1 MVPAAVALVSKLMI
15 LSRFRVVRIKVIHT
29 MVGVDT
35 DELIRAGE
43 NLTTEFKSHVND
55 RELTKAVACLAN
67 GDGGVLLLGVEDDGT
82 IVGAKPRHGATT
94 EPHRV
99 AALIQNTTEP
109 ALPVG
114 VTLDEVDGHEIIRI
128 EVPRA
133 DPGPVG
139 TKEGVYTKRAID
151 TTGQP
156 QCLPMTAH
164 EIVSM
169 GMVMRGQDYA
179 AAVAKDATM
188 HDLDPREFDRFR
200 ALCRASGDDF
210 GNLADTDILKA
221 LGLVP
226 LSDPIS
232 LGAVLTFGRK
242 EAVRRWVPNAEFLFQ
257 DLRSRGS
264 TTNERIVGP
273 LLRVAETLGRLIDER
288 NDATEL
294 MVGMHRVEVPLIPSV
309 TRREAVANAL
319 VHRDYAALGPTVV
332 QITDSEFVVSNS
344 GGLPPGVTITN
355 ILDQSRPRSP
365 ILASV
370 FKRAGLVERRGKGV
384 NDMFEQQ
391 LRAGRDTPDYSRSTP
406 DSVVVTVPLGTADL
420 DLVRFLLTWEDER
433 QLPLSL
439 DELRVVHE
447 VKAFGSATSAEV
459 AEGLSMIATTTR
471 RVTTRLA
478 ELGILEAR
486 GNGRSRKFHL
496 TARFYDLAQDRNA
509 YVRVKGAD
517 PFQQERMILDYVNA
531 YGSITRSQAAMLC
544 QTSPQQ
550 ARAMLKHLVDEDQ
563 LLLVGERRGAR
574 YVPSAASSAKEK

>member
-1 MVPAAVALVSKLMI
+1 M
-15 LSRFRVVRIKVIHT
+15 HG

-35 DELIRAGE
+35 RELVRAGE

-67 GDGGVLLLGVEDDGT
+67 GEGGVLLLGVDDDGT
-82 IVGAKPRHGATT
+82 VVGAKPRHGATT
-94 EPHRV
+94 EPNRV

-114 VTLDEVDGHEIIRI
+114 VTLDMIDGHEIIRI

-139 TKEGVYTKRAID
+139 TKEGVYTKRVID
-151 TTGQP
+151 TIGQP

-179 AAVAKDATM
+179 AAAARGATM
-188 HDLDPREFDRFR
+188 RDLDPQEFDRFR
-200 ALCRASGDDF
+200 VLCRASGDDL
-210 GNLADTDILKA
+210 GNLADADILKA

-232 LGAVLTFGRK
+232 LGAVLTFGRQ
-242 EAVRRWVPNAEFLFQ
+242 EAVQRWVPNAEFLFQ
-257 DLRSRGS
+257 DLRSHGS

-273 LLRVAETLGRLIDER
+273 LLGVAETLGRLIDER

-332 QITDSEFVVSNS
+332 QITDSEFVVSNP

-391 LRAGRDTPDYSRSTP
+391 LRAGRDAPDYSRSTP

-433 QLPLSL
+433 QHPLSL

-447 VKAFGSATSAEV
+447 VKAFGSATSAEI
-459 AEGLSMIATTTR
+459 AEGLAMIATTTR
-471 RVTTRLA
+471 RVTTRLV

-486 GNGRSRKFHL
+486 GMGRSRKFHL

-509 YVRVKGAD
+509 YVRVKGVD
-517 PFQQERMILDYVNA
+517 PLQQERMILDYVSA

-550 ARAMLKHLVDEDQ
+550 ARAMLKHLVEEDQ

-574 YVPSAASSAKEK
+574 YVPSATSSTKAK

>member
-1 MVPAAVALVSKLMI
+1 M
-15 LSRFRVVRIKVIHT
+15 HT
-29 MVGVDT
+29 MGGVDT
-35 DELIRAGE
+35 YELVRAGE
-43 NLTTEFKSHVND
+43 NLTTEFKTHVND

-67 GDGGVLLLGVEDDGT
+67 GEGGVLLVGVDDDGT
-82 IVGAKPRHGATT
+82 VVGARPRHGATT
-94 EPHRV
+94 EPERV

-114 VTLDEVDGHEIIRI
+114 VTLHEIDGHEVVRI

-139 TKEGVYTKRAID
+139 TKEGLYTKRVID

-179 AAVAKDATM
+179 AAVARDATM
-188 HDLDPREFDRFR
+188 RDLDPHEFDRFR
-200 ALCRASGDDF
+200 ALCRTSGDGLGD
-210 GNLADTDILKA
+210 LADADILKA

-226 LSDPIS
+226 LSAPVS
-232 LGAVLTFGRK
+232 LGAVLAFGR
-242 EAVRRWVPNAEFLFQ
+242 EDSVRRWVPNAEFLFQ
-257 DLRSRGS
+257 DLRTQGS
-264 TTNERIVGP
+264 TSNERIVGP
-273 LLRVAETLGRLIDER
+273 LLRVAETVAKLIDER

-294 MVGMHRVEVPLIPSV
+294 MVGIHRVEVPLIPSA

-319 VHRDYAALGPTVV
+319 VHRDYAALGPTVL
-332 QITDSEFVVSNS
+332 QLTDSEFTVSNP

-365 ILASV
+365 ILAAL

-391 LRAGRDTPDYSRSTP
+391 LRAGRDAPDYSRSTP

-433 QLPLSL
+433 QHPLSL

-447 VKAFGSATSAEV
+447 VKSFGSATSAEV
-459 AEGLSMIATTTR
+459 AGSLSMLATTTR
-471 RVTTRLA
+471 RVTTHLT
-478 ELGILEAR
+478 EVGILEAR

-517 PFQQERMILDYVNA
+517 PFQQERMILDYVGA
-531 YGSITRSQAAMLC
+531 YGSITRSQAALLC

-550 ARAMLKHLVDEDQ
+550 ARATLKHLVDDGQ
-563 LLLVGERRGAR
+563 LFLVGERRGAR
-574 YVPSAASSAKEK
+574 YVLDASSSATVE

>member
-1 MVPAAVALVSKLMI
+1 M
-15 LSRFRVVRIKVIHT
+15 HG

-35 DELIRAGE
+35 RELVRAGE

-67 GDGGVLLLGVEDDGT
+67 GEGGVLLLGVDDDGT
-82 IVGAKPRHGATT
+82 VVGAKPRHGATT
-94 EPHRV
+94 EPNRV

-114 VTLDEVDGHEIIRI
+114 VTLDMIDGHEIIRI

-139 TKEGVYTKRAID
+139 TKEGVYTKRVID
-151 TTGQP
+151 TIGQP

-179 AAVAKDATM
+179 AAAARGATM
-188 HDLDPREFDRFR
+188 RDLDPQEFDRFR
-200 ALCRASGDDF
+200 VLCRASGDDL
-210 GNLADTDILKA
+210 GNLADADILKA

-232 LGAVLTFGRK
+232 LGAVLTFGRQ
-242 EAVRRWVPNAEFLFQ
+242 EAVQRWVPNAEFLFQ
-257 DLRSRGS
+257 DLRSHGS

-273 LLRVAETLGRLIDER
+273 LLGVAETLGRLIDER

-332 QITDSEFVVSNS
+332 QITDSAFVVSNP

-391 LRAGRDTPDYSRSTP
+391 LRAGRDAPDYSRSTP

-433 QLPLSL
+433 QHPLSL

-447 VKAFGSATSAEV
+447 VKAFGSATSAEI
-459 AEGLSMIATTTR
+459 AEGLAMIATTTR
-471 RVTTRLA
+471 RVTTRLV

-486 GNGRSRKFHL
+486 GMGRSRKFHL

-509 YVRVKGAD
+509 YVRVKGVD
-517 PFQQERMILDYVNA
+517 PLQQERMILDYVSA

-550 ARAMLKHLVDEDQ
+550 ARAMLKHLVEEDQ

-574 YVPSAASSAKEK
+574 YVPSATSSTKAK